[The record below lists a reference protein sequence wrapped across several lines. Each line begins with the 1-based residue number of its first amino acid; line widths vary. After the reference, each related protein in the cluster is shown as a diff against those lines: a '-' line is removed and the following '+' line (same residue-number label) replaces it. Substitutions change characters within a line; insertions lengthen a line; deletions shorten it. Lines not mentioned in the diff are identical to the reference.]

1 MKKYEYKFIEVERQ
15 SQKGATFKEC
25 KQIILQE
32 AEQGWRLKQVVTD
45 FNEKLGIS
53 SAMGYQIVFEKEVD

>member
-1 MKKYEYKFIEVERQ
+1 MKKYEYKFVEVERQ

-25 KQIILQE
+25 KSIIEQE
-32 AEQGWRLKQVVTD
+32 AEKGWRLKQVVTE

-53 SAMGYQIVFEKEVD
+53 SAMGYHIILEKEVD